1 MTEELE
7 DWEGLVKAP
16 GFLRLQAFATAEFA
30 QQMDG
35 HLEAAAGQTDDLLA
49 LQRLRQVIAAKRAVE
64 RVMTYPKE
72 RISTLRGQAQKDTV
86 LQGYTR
92 GGL

>member
-16 GFLRLQAFATAEFA
+16 GFLRLRAFATAEFA
-30 QQMDG
+30 QQMDQ
-35 HLEAAAGQTDDLLA
+35 HLEAAASQTDDLLA

-64 RVMTYPKE
+64 RVMGWPTE
-72 RISTLRGQAQKDTV
+72 RIAALRGQAQRDTMP
-86 LQGYTR
+86 QGYAR
-92 GGL
+92 GGR